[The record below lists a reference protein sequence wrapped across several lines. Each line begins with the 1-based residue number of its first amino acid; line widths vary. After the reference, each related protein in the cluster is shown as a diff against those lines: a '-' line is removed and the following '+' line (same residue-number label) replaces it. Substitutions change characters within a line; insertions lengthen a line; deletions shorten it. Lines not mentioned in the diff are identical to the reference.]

1 LCLCV
6 QINFSQRH
14 GLFLQFEVMGVSV
27 KNFSPSYFAIHGCC
41 FIFAA
46 MSAEKIIAEWK
57 KGVFKPI
64 YWLEGEES
72 FFIDQ
77 VVSHAE
83 HNILNEAEAGFNLTV
98 FYGKDA
104 EWASVVNACMRYPMF
119 AERQVVLLKEA
130 QQMRD
135 IEKLEGYIENPLPST
150 VFVVS
155 YKEKK
160 VDGRSK
166 LSKLLK
172 QKGEMLTT
180 KKMYDNQLP
189 EWAGQMVQ
197 QHGLSISPKALHLL
211 VDHIGNDLSRIQN
224 EIEKLAVNL
233 GARKNITED
242 DIENYIGVSKEF
254 NVFELQAAIAQKDLA
269 KAIRIIR
276 YFEANPKAGPIQM
289 ILPALYNFFSKVYM
303 IYSVQSPDEK
313 SVATALGVNPYF
325 VRDYLGAA
333 RKYDYRGVENIL
345 LLLHQYNL
353 RSVGVHDGGTSD
365 AGLMK
370 EMTVKI
376 MS

>member
-1 LCLCV
+1 
-6 QINFSQRH
+6 
-14 GLFLQFEVMGVSV
+14 
-27 KNFSPSYFAIHGCC
+27 
-41 FIFAA
+41 
-46 MSAEKIIAEWK
+46 MSAEKIIGEWK
-57 KGVFKPI
+57 KGIFKPI

-72 FFIDQ
+72 YFIDQ
-77 VVSHAE
+77 VVNFAE
-83 HNILNEAEAGFNLTV
+83 HHILNESETGFNLSI

-104 EWASVVNACMRYPMF
+104 DWASVVNACMRYPMF
-119 AERQVVLLKEA
+119 AERQVVLLKEG

-135 IEKLEGYIENPLPST
+135 IEKLESYIENPLSST
-150 VFVVS
+150 IFVVS

-189 EWAGQMVQ
+189 DWTNKMVE
-197 QHGLSISPKALHLL
+197 QHGLSITQKALFLL
-211 VDHIGNDLSRIQN
+211 VDHVGNDLSRLQN

-233 GARKNITED
+233 GTRKGITED

-254 NVFELQAAIAQKDLA
+254 NVFELQIAIAQKDLP

-289 ILPALYNFFSKVYM
+289 ILPALYNFFSKVFM
-303 IYSVQSPDEK
+303 IYSLPSSDEK
-313 SVATALGVNPYF
+313 TIASALGVNPYF
-325 VRDYLGAA
+325 VRDYLVAA
-333 RKYDYRGVENIL
+333 RKFDYLGVEKIL

-353 RSVGVHDGGTSD
+353 RSLGVHDGGTSD

-370 EMTVKI
+370 EMAVK
-376 MS
+376 MML